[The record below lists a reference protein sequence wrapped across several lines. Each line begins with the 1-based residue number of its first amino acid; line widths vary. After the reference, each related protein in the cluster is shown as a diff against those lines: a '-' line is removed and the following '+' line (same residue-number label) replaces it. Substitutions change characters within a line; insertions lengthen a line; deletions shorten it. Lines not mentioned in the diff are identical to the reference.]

1 MKNLQDLFEH
11 QIKDIYSAEKQLV
24 DVLPMVNKAA
34 NSTKLKK
41 EIVSH
46 MKQTEKHF
54 NTIQK
59 IGDKLDINPT
69 NTKCDAMAGLIKE
82 CKGMSKKKA
91 DADVKDAGLIA
102 SLQRIEHYEIS
113 AYGTARQYAEA
124 LGHKRITKSLR
135 RILEQE
141 QKADTKLNK
150 LAINSINKK
159 ALQK

>member
-11 QIKDIYSAEKQLV
+11 QLKDIYSAEKQLV
-24 DVLPMVNKAA
+24 DALPMVNKAA
-34 NSTKLKK
+34 SSAKLKK
-41 EIVSH
+41 EIDSH
-46 MKQTEKHF
+46 IKQTEKHF
-54 NTIQK
+54 STIQK
-59 IGDKLDINPT
+59 ICDKLDINPT

-91 DADVKDAGLIA
+91 DANVKDAGLIA

-113 AYGTARQYAEA
+113 AYGTARQYSEA
-124 LGHKRITKSLR
+124 LGHKMITKSLK

-150 LAINSINKK
+150 LAINTINQK
-159 ALQK
+159 ALQN